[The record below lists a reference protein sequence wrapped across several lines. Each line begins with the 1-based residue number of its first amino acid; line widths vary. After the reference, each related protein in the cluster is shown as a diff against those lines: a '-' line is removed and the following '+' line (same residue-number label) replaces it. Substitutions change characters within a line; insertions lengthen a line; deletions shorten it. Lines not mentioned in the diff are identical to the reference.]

1 MLSKTIKRIVLD
13 KTEEFL
19 SNNKLL
25 YRFQSGFQKSYY
37 TKTFLGHLNDK
48 FTTRFEKD
56 VFTGMVLI
64 DLQKAFN
71 TIDHQILPKKMK

>member
-25 YRFQSGFQKSYY
+25 YRFQSGFQKNYY
-37 TKTFLGHLNDK
+37 TNTFLGHLNDK